1 MQVARKSKV
10 KIHSLSFRLL
20 ISAGFILTAFFALVA
35 FVLEQGFR
43 ESAEQALK
51 EKLQIYIYSL
61 MSAAELT
68 TSGELN
74 MPDSLREP
82 RFSNP
87 GSGLYA
93 AINQTDNMLIWRSLS
108 AIGIDLSPTSQ
119 LKPGESAFVKDSMGR
134 FVLHYAVI
142 WENEAGLEQYY
153 VFTVA
158 EDELFISNQVERFR
172 VTLRTWLFFIG
183 LLLVLIQFLVLHWSL
198 KPLRIIVKDLEAIES
213 GNKERLD
220 GEYPSE
226 LTGLAGNLNALISS
240 ERAHL
245 ERYRNTLAD
254 LAHSLKTPLAILR
267 GCIETSLVNKETAA
281 EQISRMNEIVEYQ
294 LQKAA
299 AKGQKNL
306 TGKANIALI
315 VEKIIASLNK
325 VYADKHI
332 VFSFEQKDIC
342 LVYCEQGDIYEIAG
356 NLLDNAAKW
365 CKKNVKVCLVKLDK
379 EKNAKFSMLLQIED
393 DGPGIPEEKL
403 NEILQR
409 GVRADENIQGH
420 GIGMAVVNELIEL
433 LGGDLEAG
441 KSDALGGMKWR
452 VYLP

>member
-1 MQVARKSKV
+1 MKAR
-10 KIHSLSFRLL
+10 SLSFRLL
-20 ISAGFILTAFFALVA
+20 ISAGFVLTAFFALVA

-51 EKLQIYIYSL
+51 EKLQVHIYSL
-61 MSAAELT
+61 LSVAELT
-68 TSGELN
+68 ATGKLN
-74 MPDSLREP
+74 MPATLREP

-93 AINQTDNMLIWRSLS
+93 VINQTNNVLIWRSLS
-108 AIGIDLSPTSQ
+108 AIGVEIPSTMQ
-119 LKPGESAFVKDSMGR
+119 LKPGASVFEKDSAGR

-153 VFTVA
+153 IFTVA
-158 EDELFISNQVERFR
+158 EDELFVSNQVERFR

-183 LLLVLIQFLVLHWSL
+183 ILLVLIQFLVLRWSL
-198 KPLRIIVKDLEAIES
+198 KPLRIIVEDLEAIES
-213 GNKERLD
+213 GNKNRLD
-220 GEYPSE
+220 GQYPSE

-267 GCIETSLVNKETAA
+267 GCIEPAVANKKTIA

-306 TGKANIALI
+306 TGKVDVGLI
-315 VEKIIASLNK
+315 IEKIIFSLNK
-325 VYADKHI
+325 VYSEKQI
-332 VFSFEQKDIC
+332 VFSFERDDSY
-342 LVYCEQGDIYEIAG
+342 LMYCEEGDIYEIAG
-356 NLLDNAAKW
+356 NLLDNASKW
-365 CKKNVKVCLVKLDK
+365 CKKNVKVGLVQL
-379 EKNAKFSMLLQIED
+379 EAENSSRFSLVLQIED

-403 NEILQR
+403 DDILQR
-409 GVRADENIQGH
+409 GVRADENIKGH
-420 GIGMAVVNELIEL
+420 GIGMAVVNELTEL
-433 LGGDLEAG
+433 LGGELIAG
-441 KSDALGGMKWR
+441 KSETLGGMKWQ

>member
-1 MQVARKSKV
+1 V

-20 ISAGFILTAFFALVA
+20 ISACFILTAFFALVA

-51 EKLQIYIYSL
+51 EKLQIHIYSL
-61 MSAAELT
+61 MSVAELT
-68 TSGELN
+68 ASGELN
-74 MPDSLREP
+74 MPDNLREP
-82 RFSNP
+82 RFANP

-93 AINQTDNMLIWRSLS
+93 AINQTDNILIWRSLS
-108 AIGIDLSPTSQ
+108 AIGIELSPVSQ
-119 LKPGESAFVKDSMGR
+119 LKPGESAFTKDSAGR
-134 FVLHYAVI
+134 FVLNYAVI

-158 EDELFISNQVERFR
+158 EDEEFISNQVERFR

-183 LLLVLIQFLVLHWSL
+183 LLLVLIQFLVLRWSL
-198 KPLRIIVKDLEAIES
+198 KPLRIIVKDLEDIES

-226 LTGLAGNLNALISS
+226 LKGLAGNLNALISS

-306 TGKANIALI
+306 TGKANITLI

-332 VFSFEQKDIC
+332 VFSFEQKDVC
-342 LVYCEQGDIYEIAG
+342 QVYCEQGDIYEIAG

-365 CKKNVKVCLVKLDK
+365 CKKNVKVSLIKLDK

>member
-1 MQVARKSKV
+1 MKTR
-10 KIHSLSFRLL
+10 SLSFRLL
-20 ISAGFILTAFFALVA
+20 ISAGFVLTAFFALVA

-51 EKLQIYIYSL
+51 EKLQVHIYSL
-61 MSAAELT
+61 LSVAELT
-68 TSGELN
+68 ATGKLN
-74 MPDSLREP
+74 MPATLREP

-93 AINQTDNMLIWRSLS
+93 VINQTNNVLIWRSLS
-108 AIGIDLSPTSQ
+108 AIGVEIPSTMQ
-119 LKPGESAFVKDSMGR
+119 LKPGESVFEKDSAGR

-153 VFTVA
+153 IFTVA
-158 EDELFISNQVERFR
+158 EDELFVSNQVERFR

-183 LLLVLIQFLVLHWSL
+183 ILLVLIQFLVLRWSL
-198 KPLRIIVKDLEAIES
+198 KPLRIIVEDLEAIES
-213 GNKERLD
+213 GNKNRLD
-220 GEYPSE
+220 GQYPSE

-267 GCIETSLVNKETAA
+267 GCIEPAVANKKTIA

-306 TGKANIALI
+306 TGKVDVGLI
-315 VEKIIASLNK
+315 I
-325 VYADKHI
+325 
-332 VFSFEQKDIC
+332 
-342 LVYCEQGDIYEIAG
+342 
-356 NLLDNAAKW
+356 
-365 CKKNVKVCLVKLDK
+365 
-379 EKNAKFSMLLQIED
+379 
-393 DGPGIPEEKL
+393 
-403 NEILQR
+403 
-409 GVRADENIQGH
+409 
-420 GIGMAVVNELIEL
+420 
-433 LGGDLEAG
+433 
-441 KSDALGGMKWR
+441 
-452 VYLP
+452 